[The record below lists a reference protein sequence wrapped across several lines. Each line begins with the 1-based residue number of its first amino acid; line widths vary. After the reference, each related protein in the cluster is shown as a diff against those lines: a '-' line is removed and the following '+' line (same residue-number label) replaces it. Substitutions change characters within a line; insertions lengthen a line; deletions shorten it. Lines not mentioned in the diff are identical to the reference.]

1 MLRQPMFLAQFSHV
15 VPIWGVQHEWELD
28 EFLACQ
34 DAPPMLD
41 DALRA
46 VIERDREELC
56 GDFCRSCGYCMPCPQ
71 DIQINQCARIGLLIR
86 RAPSA
91 YWLSEEWQV
100 QMRKI
105 ERCQGCALCRSRCP
119 YGLDT
124 PVLLRKNYTD
134 YWTLLAANA
143 PH

>member
-1 MLRQPMFLAQFSHV
+1 MFLAQFSHV

-91 YWLSEEWQV
+91 YWLSEEWQAQV
-100 QMRKI
+100 RKI
-105 ERCQGCALCRSRCP
+105 DNCQECGLCRSRCP

-124 PVLLRKNYTD
+124 PALLRKNYAD
-134 YWTLLAANA
+134 YWALLAANA
-143 PH
+143 PQ